1 MTISTITSLADDR
14 MLAST
19 AKLFEADPGCDPYG
33 ALKTLDHPGT
43 VCVLGWLTVHHVVSA
58 LVESARPRGP
68 HMPGIDMVGVGRMAA
83 FCIVEEDQPDGSVP
97 ESAPML
103 RRALDCTVSLHDEI
117 ASRHVRHKANELVLL
132 VGDLHELRPDLTGPA
147 FAAAVQKTV
156 RL

>member
-1 MTISTITSLADDR
+1 MTTSTYLVDDR

-19 AKLFEADPGCDPYG
+19 AKLIEADPGCDPYG

-43 VCVLGWLTVHHVVSA
+43 VCVLAWLTVHQVVST
-58 LVESARPRGP
+58 LIESARPRGP
-68 HMPGIDMVGVGRMAA
+68 HMSGINMVEVGRMAA

-103 RRALDCTVSLHDEI
+103 RRALDCTVSLRDEI
-117 ASRHVRHKANELVLL
+117 ASCHVRHKANELVLV

-147 FAAAVQKTV
+147 FASAVHKTV